1 MSRSIPDSQA
11 VSDIWAAVKGRSVP
25 VKALTK
31 AEYDVLDETQKNA
44 DVVYVVQKPG
54 NLPSTPSGPS
64 ISIPVGLICIWSGS
78 EVPDGWSLCDGT
90 NGTPDLRGRFVLGES
105 QSHQIGE
112 TGGSEE
118 VKLTEEQMP
127 EHRHAQQRNS
137 SSTSETA
144 HNIYANSG
152 NVSAIYSTFAS
163 SAFEKGDPY
172 SGYLYTRATG
182 SSKAHS
188 NMPPYYVLA
197 YIMYVGGEV

>member
-1 MSRSIPDSQA
+1 MSHSIPDSQA
-11 VSDIWAAVKGRSVP
+11 VADIWAAVKNRSLP

-54 NLPSTPSGPS
+54 DPTPAPSGPS

-78 EVPDGWSLCDGT
+78 EVPNGWALCDGT

-105 QSHQIGE
+105 DSHQIGA

-118 VKLTEEQMP
+118 VTLTVEQMP
-127 EHRHAQQRNS
+127 EHSHK
-137 SSTSETA
+137 T
-144 HNIYANSG
+144 
-152 NVSAIYSTFAS
+152 TFAVYD
-163 SAFEKGDPY
+163 SASKFGSVRFGRVADGTGK
-172 SGYLYTRATG
+172 SIGYNSDYEG
-182 SSKAHS
+182 SSQPHP

>member
-1 MSRSIPDSQA
+1 MSHSIPDSQA
-11 VSDIWAAVKGRSVP
+11 VADIWAAVKNRSLP

-54 NLPSTPSGPS
+54 GPTPAPSGPS

-78 EVPDGWSLCDGT
+78 EVPNGWTLCDGT

-105 QSHQIGE
+105 VSHQIGA
-112 TGGSEE
+112 TGGSED
-118 VKLTEEQMP
+118 VTLTVAQMP
-127 EHRHAQQRNS
+127 EHEHVENVGK
-137 SSTSETA
+137 
-144 HNIYANSG
+144 SG
-152 NVSAIYSTFAS
+152 VSKKLVT
-163 SAFEKGDPY
+163 Y
-172 SGYLYTRATG
+172 SGSGGSIAGVYASASDTSIGQIVVKTDRTG
-182 SSKAHS
+182 SSQPHP

>member
-1 MSRSIPDSQA
+1 MSHSIPDSQA
-11 VSDIWAAVKGRSVP
+11 VADIWAAVKNRSLP

-54 NLPSTPSGPS
+54 DPTPTPSGQS

-78 EVPDGWSLCDGT
+78 EVPNGWTLCDGT

-105 QSHQIGE
+105 DSHPSGEIGGE
-112 TGGSEE
+112 EE
-118 VKLTEEQMP
+118 VTLTSGQMP
-127 EHRHAQQRNS
+127 LHTHTLR
-137 SSTSETA
+137 
-144 HNIYANSG
+144 YAASSG
-152 NVSAIYSTFAS
+152 NQPTAETVLELPSGEIKAISTKNRFNMYVLNQA
-163 SAFEKGDPY
+163 
-172 SGYLYTRATG
+172 G
-182 SSKAHS
+182 SSEPHS

>member
-1 MSRSIPDSQA
+1 MSHSIPDSQS
-11 VSDIWAAVKGRSVP
+11 VSGIWAAVKNRSLS

-54 NLPSTPSGPS
+54 DPTPAPSGPS

-78 EVPDGWSLCDGT
+78 EVPNGWTLCDGT
-90 NGTPDLRGRFVLGES
+90 NDTPDLRGRFVLGES
-105 QSHQIGE
+105 DDHVVGE

-118 VKLTEEQMP
+118 VTLTVEQMP
-127 EHRHAQQRNS
+127 RHSHNIVTNMNATDFGEVRFSRTKGGTS
-137 SSTSETA
+137 SEAYQTSE
-144 HNIYANSG
+144 
-152 NVSAIYSTFAS
+152 V
-163 SAFEKGDPY
+163 
-172 SGYLYTRATG
+172 G
-182 SSKAHS
+182 SSKPHP